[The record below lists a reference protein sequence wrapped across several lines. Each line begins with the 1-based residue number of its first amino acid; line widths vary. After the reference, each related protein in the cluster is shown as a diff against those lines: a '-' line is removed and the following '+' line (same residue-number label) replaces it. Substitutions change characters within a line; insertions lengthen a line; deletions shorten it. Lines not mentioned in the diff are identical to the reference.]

1 MKGKTALSAG
11 LLAMAWLAQAAAP
24 EPQASTREV
33 MLALTIPASD
43 AVFGVG
49 SKEPGSAAEWE
60 RVAANAMLLAE
71 SGRLLR
77 TGGRDLGKPE
87 WAQFANELT
96 RAALQAAAAARKQDI
111 DATLDAGNAVYE
123 TCDGCHAKFMA
134 VQAPSASS

>member
-1 MKGKTALSAG
+1 MKRKTALSVG
-11 LLAMAWLAQAAAP
+11 LLGMAWLAQGAAP

-49 SKEPGSAAEWE
+49 SKEPTSAAEWE

-77 TGGRDLGKPE
+77 TGGRDPGKPE
-87 WAQFANELT
+87 WGQFANELT
-96 RAALQAAAAARKQDI
+96 RAALQAAAAARQQDI
-111 DATLDAGNAVYE
+111 DATLEAGNAAYE
-123 TCDGCHAKFMA
+123 TCEGCHAKFMA
-134 VQAPSASS
+134 VRAPAASN